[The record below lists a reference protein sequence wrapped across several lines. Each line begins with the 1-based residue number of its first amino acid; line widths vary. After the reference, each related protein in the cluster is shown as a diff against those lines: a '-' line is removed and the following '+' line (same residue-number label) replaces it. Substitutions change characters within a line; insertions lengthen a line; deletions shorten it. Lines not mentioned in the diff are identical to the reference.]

1 MGLGRVTNAPVP
13 ECQSAS
19 VWFFGMKFGDKYEL
33 LQSVAD
39 GPVET
44 FVAKDLRR
52 GEDVLVHIL
61 DCGEQKPN
69 QPTVQWVMEAFR
81 RVAPEPA
88 ALVLEAGRYSGTL
101 YAYLVT
107 RMPEEGALKN
117 WVKVYKAQ
125 MLETQE
131 VESPVSKA
139 PVSIGKDASNS
150 PTADLP
156 PVAPAPPAGAFTQA
170 FKGFGMQAGSLPQAD
185 ASPDLE
191 TPPPVSSRSGEQ
203 PLSRVEPYRY
213 NNEPQPAEELSTPTD
228 LFKSDFKAAKLPAQE
243 FGPVVKEL
251 SPKPGEF
258 TNFWQGPFVGGQASE
273 IPALSEQ
280 PSAPPRKVIGEFTAT
295 FGPMMKSPEELASSP
310 AGSGGF
316 SDEPGG
322 FTKAFDL
329 DRPDRDRSSFNPPN
343 LDRANL
349 DRPAKA
355 TESLDPKPMGSFG
368 TLGVMSGTVGE
379 PARESFLAPSL
390 PSSPLPLAPPIP
402 IPAIP
407 EAAGR
412 PPAVPAVTGSSDGL
426 THGAT
431 QVFRMPSAKPEVSE
445 PAFASGPGEYTRII
459 SAVRSQPTEAETSTS
474 EESASGAK
482 AGMAIPSASLPKL
495 PAMAPPP
502 LPAAPAPPA
511 MKKPAA
517 PAVPKPKLDAVK
529 PPKPPMSYWPLII
542 ALAVLFV
549 AAALLVVYFVIKH

>member
-1 MGLGRVTNAPVP
+1 
-13 ECQSAS
+13 
-19 VWFFGMKFGDKYEL
+19 MKFGDKYEL

-61 DCGEQKPN
+61 DCGEQKLN

-107 RMPEEGALKN
+107 RLPEETALKN
-117 WVKVYKAQ
+117 WMQLYKAQ

-139 PVSIGKDASNS
+139 KDASDS

-156 PVAPAPPAGAFTQA
+156 PTAPAPPPAGAFTQA
-170 FKGFGMQAGSLPQAD
+170 FKGFGMQAGGLPRAD
-185 ASPDLE
+185 TPAEFE
-191 TPPPVSSRSGEQ
+191 TPPPPVSTRSGEE
-203 PLSRVEPYRY
+203 PVSRVEPYRY
-213 NNEPQPAEELSTPTD
+213 TNGPQPAEELPTPTD

-243 FGPVVKEL
+243 FGPVLKEL

-258 TNFWQGPFVGGQASE
+258 TSFWQGPFAGGQASE
-273 IPALSEQ
+273 IPALSDQ
-280 PSAPPRKVIGEFTAT
+280 PSTPPRKVIGEFTAT
-295 FGPMMKSPEELASSP
+295 FGPMMKSPEERGPDSSV

-316 SDEPGG
+316 RDDPGS

-329 DRPDRDRSSFNPPN
+329 DRPDRDRSSFDRPSLDRPS

-349 DRPAKA
+349 DGTAKA
-355 TESLDPKPMGSFG
+355 TENLNSKPLGTFG

-379 PARESFLAPSL
+379 PARESFLAPNL
-390 PSSPLPLAPPIP
+390 PASPVSLAPPVP

-407 EAAGR
+407 ETEGR
-412 PPAVPAVTGSSDGL
+412 PPAVPAVTVSSEGQ

-431 QVFRMPSAKPEVSE
+431 QVFRMPSAKAEVSE

-459 SAVRSQPTEAETSTS
+459 SAVRSQTTGAETSTS
-474 EESASGAK
+474 DENASSAKG
-482 AGMAIPSASLPKL
+482 GVAIPAASLPKL

-502 LPAAPAPPA
+502 LPAPPVAPP

-517 PAVPKPKLDAVK
+517 PAVPKPKLDSVK

-542 ALAVLFV
+542 TLAVLFV